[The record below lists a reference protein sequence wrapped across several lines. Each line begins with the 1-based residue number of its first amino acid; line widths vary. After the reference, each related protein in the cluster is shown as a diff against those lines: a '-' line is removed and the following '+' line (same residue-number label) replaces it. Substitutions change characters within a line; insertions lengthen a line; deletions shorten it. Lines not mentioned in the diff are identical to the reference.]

1 MLVSTLLVLFGC
13 LSAPIHSRHSHSHGI
28 RSSNDA
34 IYRKLQARI
43 VPVVSPS
50 TTRVR
55 VARAVQPVA
64 NKRHGKREA
73 NISLRISAALNEFLQ
88 IVDNEASKI
97 RSFAQSASPEDIAS
111 QAQEPLQNVL
121 KAAQQALANVKNC
134 EYAPAPSGAYQTP
147 PSSPCPLLLAII
159 RSLKNILSSLQA
171 VMTASQAHKNLGD
184 IITQI
189 TGIVAQIIS
198 EVDSKL
204 PGAIK
209 DLAEMGRDVLDSIRF
224 DGFGFGG
231 IMNAVRPL

>member
-1 MLVSTLLVLFGC
+1 MLPSTLLVVFGC
-13 LSAPIHSRHSHSHGI
+13 LFASVQSRHFHSRDTQ
-28 RSSNDA
+28 SSSDA

-55 VARAVQPVA
+55 AARAVQPVT
-64 NKRHGKREA
+64 KRHGKREA
-73 NISLRISAALNEFLQ
+73 NISLRISAALTEFLQ
-88 IVDNEASKI
+88 IVDSEAAKI
-97 RSFAQSASPEDIAS
+97 QASSSSSPETVAS
-111 QAQEPLQNVL
+111 QAQEPLQNIL

-134 EYAPAPSGAYQTP
+134 EYAPSPSGAYQTP

-159 RSLKNILSSLQA
+159 RSLKKILSSLQA
-171 VMTASQAHKNLGD
+171 VMSASQAHTNLGE
-184 IITQI
+184 IMTQI

-204 PGAIK
+204 AGAIK

-231 IMNAVRPL
+231 ILNVVRPL